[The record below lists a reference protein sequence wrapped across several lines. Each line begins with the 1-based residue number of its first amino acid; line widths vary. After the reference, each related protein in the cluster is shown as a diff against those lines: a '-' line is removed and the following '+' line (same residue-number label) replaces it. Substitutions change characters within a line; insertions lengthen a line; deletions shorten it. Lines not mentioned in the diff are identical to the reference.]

1 MTQRCGFVTVIGTPN
16 AGKSTLV
23 NALVGGKVSIVSSKV
38 QTTRMPVRGIVVH
51 EESQIIFTDT
61 PGIFTPRKKLERAM
75 VASAQESRKDVDVI
89 MLVVDASKQKIDEN
103 TKNILSGMQDEKKE
117 GTRVL
122 ILNKTDKIKPE
133 KLLPLAQEI
142 NGLCPFDATF
152 MVSALKNDGIPD
164 ILRWVAER
172 MPEGSWHYSPDMMS
186 DMPARMLAAEITRE
200 KLFEKLHEE
209 LPYGLMVATEG
220 WDDDGNNI
228 RAEQTIFVSSE
239 THRPI
244 VLGKNGLMIKEIGI
258 AARREMED
266 IFDCR
271 VHLNLFVKVAKNW
284 ADNPE
289 YYRSIGLGV
298 PE

>member
-1 MTQRCGFVTVIGTPN
+1 MTQHCGFVTVIGAPN

-51 EESQIIFTDT
+51 NESQIIFTDT

-75 VASAQESRKDVDVI
+75 VASAQESRKDADVI
-89 MLVVDASKQKIDEN
+89 MLVVDASKQKLDEN
-103 TKNILSGMQDEKKE
+103 TKNILSGMQHEKE
-117 GTRVL
+117 AGSRVL
-122 ILNKTDKIKPE
+122 VLNKADKIRPE

-152 MVSALKNDGIPD
+152 MVSALKNDGTAD
-164 ILRWVAER
+164 ILRWVAGR
-172 MPEGSWHYSPDMMS
+172 MPEGSWHYSSDMMS
-186 DMPARMLAAEITRE
+186 DMPARLLAAEITRE

-209 LPYGLMVATEG
+209 LPYGLMVATEE
-220 WDDDGNNI
+220 WDDDGSSI
-228 RAEQTIFVSSE
+228 RAGQIIFVSSE

-244 VLGKNGLMIKEIGI
+244 VLGKNGSMIKEIGI
-258 AARREMED
+258 AARREMEG

-271 VHLNLFVKVAKNW
+271 VHLNLFVKVARDW
-284 ADNPE
+284 TDNPE
-289 YYRSIGLGV
+289 YYQSIGLGV